1 MKIQC
6 LSHSRKVNNN
16 INEMKNMENEE
27 KNEQST
33 EYNVPLNKTFKKNF
47 KWQEKIFNPK
57 YFLIF
62 IYIVKL
68 LNIIV

>member
-1 MKIQC
+1 
-6 LSHSRKVNNN
+6 
-16 INEMKNMENEE
+16 MENEE